1 MAALEA
7 IEVSSRVRVLVRR
20 VLFGPGKPNAVAL
33 ARMLRIKRPLSAA
46 LPARLCGKCQT
57 DSSTVASSMRAT
69 GSTQKMR
76 IKRHRQERSEP
87 LRMKFVFRTG
97 DEHHFD
103 GRALR

>member
-1 MAALEA
+1 MLVVRNDELAVSALREAGLEALGFEEPMAALEA

-69 GSTQKMR
+69 GSTRK
-76 IKRHRQERSEP
+76 
-87 LRMKFVFRTG
+87 
-97 DEHHFD
+97 
-103 GRALR
+103 